1 MVRNKDHTIFV
12 EKYRPDSMDT
22 FVGNEHLKEK
32 INMYLETNDPP
43 HLLFHGKAGTG
54 KTTLAKII
62 YNTIECDH
70 LYINAS
76 DKGGVD
82 YIRNDI
88 IPFASSVGFSELKLV
103 ILDECD
109 FLTINAQA
117 SLRNA
122 METYALNTRFI
133 LTCNFP
139 ERILD
144 AIQSRCQMFEVYPP
158 SKKEVAIHSSGIL
171 VKENIKHTAEDI
183 AMIVN
188 SKYPDIRGTINALQK
203 QSINGQLRL
212 DRRSIVE
219 NDYKL
224 KIVDILKNQDKK
236 NAFTNVRQLVANN
249 SIRDFAEVYAML
261 YSEID
266 SYAKGHIAQTILIL
280 AEGMKYDNMVPDKEI
295 NFMAMMI
302 RLLDEI
308 K

>member
-62 YNTIECDH
+62 YNTIECDY

-139 ERILD
+139 EGILD

-280 AEGMKYDNMVPDKEI
+280 AEGMKYDHMGPDKEI

>member
-1 MVRNKDHTIFV
+1 
-12 EKYRPDSMDT
+12 
-22 FVGNEHLKEK
+22 
-32 INMYLETNDPP
+32 
-43 HLLFHGKAGTG
+43 
-54 KTTLAKII
+54 
-62 YNTIECDH
+62 
-70 LYINAS
+70 
-76 DKGGVD
+76 
-82 YIRNDI
+82 
-88 IPFASSVGFSELKLV
+88 
-103 ILDECD
+103 
-109 FLTINAQA
+109 
-117 SLRNA
+117 
-122 METYALNTRFI
+122 
-133 LTCNFP
+133 
-139 ERILD
+139 
-144 AIQSRCQMFEVYPP
+144 MFEVYPP
-158 SKKEVAIHSSGIL
+158 SKKEVAIHTSGIL
-171 VKENIKHTAEDI
+171 AKENIKHTAEDI

-236 NAFTNVRQLVANN
+236 NAFANVRQLVANN

-266 SYAKGHIAQTILIL
+266 SYAKGHIAQVILIL

>member
-62 YNTIECDH
+62 YNTIECDY

-236 NAFTNVRQLVANN
+236 NAFTNVRQLGANN

>member
-62 YNTIECDH
+62 YNTIECDY

>member
-1 MVRNKDHTIFV
+1 
-12 EKYRPDSMDT
+12 
-22 FVGNEHLKEK
+22 
-32 INMYLETNDPP
+32 
-43 HLLFHGKAGTG
+43 
-54 KTTLAKII
+54 
-62 YNTIECDH
+62 
-70 LYINAS
+70 
-76 DKGGVD
+76 
-82 YIRNDI
+82 
-88 IPFASSVGFSELKLV
+88 
-103 ILDECD
+103 
-109 FLTINAQA
+109 
-117 SLRNA
+117 
-122 METYALNTRFI
+122 
-133 LTCNFP
+133 
-139 ERILD
+139 
-144 AIQSRCQMFEVYPP
+144 MFEVYPP